1 MSRGKGLNNMN
12 IVLVNTILSTSC
24 FLNGCSNSITLAHIV
39 YSLFS
44 TSHMHEL

>member
-24 FLNGCSNSITLAHIV
+24 FLNGCSNSITGSYWVLIV
-39 YSLFS
+39 FNF
-44 TSHMHEL
+44 THA